1 MEEQGQQSTC
11 VMKKSLEDKKIN
23 NRYVWRALITF

>member
-11 VMKKSLEDKKIN
+11 VMKKSLEDKKI
-23 NRYVWRALITF
+23 ITGMFGEL